1 MKFSCLMR
9 VLFTEEF
16 QQDWPALIQGKP
28 FLMDILNLGP
38 L

>member
-1 MKFSCLMR
+1 MKFSYLTR

-28 FLMDILNLGP
+28 FLMDVLNLGP